1 MIAAVL
7 DGAEDEVKALI
18 GIILIQ
24 PHLEIRRLS
33 VIGEIHC
40 APFDVKNAIGCGA

>member
-1 MIAAVL
+1 LIAAGL
-7 DGAEDEVKALI
+7 HGAEDEVKPLI

-33 VIGEIHC
+33 VIEEIHC
-40 APFDVKNAIGCGA
+40 TPFDVKNAIGRAA